1 MRKNMLRV
9 MRDMETASK
18 NARARLTINVDEIA
32 LSQALRCFLA
42 EFVRALY
49 SEVHA

>member
-1 MRKNMLRV
+1 MGENMLCL
-9 MRDMETASK
+9 MRDVETISK